1 MKRILVAVAL
11 AVAVAGCNT
20 TRIQNVQDQPISLRA
35 QQSDVG
41 ATIERTLARR
51 GWTVQARREGAVDA
65 YLTGRDYR
73 ADITVNYTQTTY
85 SIVNRGS
92 EGLDQRGRRIHE
104 NYNRWIQTLN
114 HDLARALS
122 R

>member
-1 MKRILVAVAL
+1 MKRILIAVAL
-11 AVAVAGCNT
+11 TLAAAGCNT
-20 TRIQNVQDQPISLRA
+20 TRIQNVENQPISLRA
-35 QQSDVG
+35 QQADVG

-73 ADITVNYTQTTY
+73 ADITVTYTQTTY

-104 NYNRWIQTLN
+104 NYNRWIETLN
-114 HDLARALS
+114 RDLARALS
-122 R
+122 

>member
-1 MKRILVAVAL
+1 MKRVLIAVAL
-11 AVAVAGCNT
+11 ALAAVGCNT

-41 ATIERTLARR
+41 AAIERTLERR
-51 GWTVQARREGAVDA
+51 GWSVQARRDGAVDA

-92 EGLDQRGRRIHE
+92 EGLNQRGRVIHE
-104 NYNRWIQTLN
+104 NYNRWIATLN
-114 HDLARALS
+114 RDLARELG
-122 R
+122 

>member
-1 MKRILVAVAL
+1 MKRVLIATALAL
-11 AVAVAGCNT
+11 AVVGCNT

-35 QQSDVG
+35 QQGDVG
-41 ATIERTLARR
+41 AMIERTLARR
-51 GWTVQARREGAVDA
+51 GWTVQARRDGAVDG

-73 ADITVNYTQTTY
+73 ADITVNYTQTSY

-114 HDLARALS
+114 HDLARALG

>member
-1 MKRILVAVAL
+1 MKRVLIVFAL
-11 AVAVAGCNT
+11 ALAAASCTT
-20 TRIQNVQDQPISLRA
+20 TRIHNVENQPISLRA

-41 ATIERTLARR
+41 TTIERTLERR

-73 ADITVNYTQTTY
+73 ADITVAYTQTSY

-92 EGLDQRGRRIHE
+92 EGLNQRGRSIHE
-104 NYNRWIQTLN
+104 SYNRWIERLN
-114 HDLARALS
+114 RDLARALS
-122 R
+122 

>member
-1 MKRILVAVAL
+1 MKRVLIVVALAL
-11 AVAVAGCNT
+11 AVAGCST
-20 TRIQNVQDQPISLRA
+20 TRIQNIENQPISLRA
-35 QQSDVG
+35 QQHDVG
-41 ATIERTLARR
+41 ATIERTLSRR

-114 HDLARALS
+114 RDLARALS
-122 R
+122 

>member
-1 MKRILVAVAL
+1 MKRVLIATAL
-11 AVAVAGCNT
+11 ALSVVGCST
-20 TRIQNVQDQPISLRA
+20 ARIHNIENQPISLRA
-35 QQSDVG
+35 QQHNVG
-41 ATIERTLARR
+41 ATIERTLERR

-73 ADITVNYTQTTY
+73 ADITIIYTQTTY

-104 NYNRWIQTLN
+104 NYNRWVETLN
-114 HDLARALS
+114 RDLARALS
-122 R
+122 